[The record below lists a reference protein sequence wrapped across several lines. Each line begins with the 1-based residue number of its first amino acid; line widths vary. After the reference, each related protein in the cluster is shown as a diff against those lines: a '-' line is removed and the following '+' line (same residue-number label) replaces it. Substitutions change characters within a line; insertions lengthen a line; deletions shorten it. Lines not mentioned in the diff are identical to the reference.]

1 MREGRKEEKNSETKL
16 LFSVSYKTVL
26 DVRDVKIN
34 IEEEEFYR
42 GSFKLTSVVSDIV
55 NLTFFFKNKV

>member
-1 MREGRKEEKNSETKL
+1 MARKNERRKEEKNSETKL

-42 GSFKLTSVVSDIV
+42 GSF
-55 NLTFFFKNKV
+55 